1 MLHCLGVPFQSRNSI
16 GSVMHLL
23 GEQSTRVCTQAAA
36 NNSLCIALKDC
47 LKNSSNRDTSAV
59 GQSVLCLMA
68 GHKKVQ
74 LEIWLVVEMWLD
86 NIHATDGNSLLH
98 TALWHH
104 KVKSPVFIALHGRGE
119 LLYIVVWA
127 VLVGKSESQ
136 LR

>member
-1 MLHCLGVPFQSRNSI
+1 
-16 GSVMHLL
+16 
-23 GEQSTRVCTQAAA
+23 
-36 NNSLCIALKDC
+36 
-47 LKNSSNRDTSAV
+47 
-59 GQSVLCLMA
+59 MA